1 MERRNYSGFEGFR
14 LPMFSGCLLSL
25 AFQAAIPICAIRL
38 IFYGDTT
45 MNENQNVPATDDDFD
60 DLDNLFSQFDG
71 MAVEGGVDAVEMEDD
86 CAGGACKI

>member
-1 MERRNYSGFEGFR
+1 
-14 LPMFSGCLLSL
+14 
-25 AFQAAIPICAIRL
+25 
-38 IFYGDTT
+38 